1 MNEFCHISNQMPLF
15 FQNKISASFFENVN
29 FLEKNCWAPL
39 NSWGKQRRPPPCTCH
54 LPPCTASQKEAP
66 NTMSSFYCEHAFCC
80 SNGFLQ
86 CTSAYNQHKSDK
98 TCTTSLPPFGKI
110 PLGIVQFWP
119 GLTFYCPYFC
129 LPFFPFFVSCWAV
142 DLQNLQHVLHHP
154 KTSAKAQ
161 R

>member
-66 NTMSSFYCEHAFCC
+66 NTMSRLCLQTCAWSLTGQIINDRCDPMSFSLHWNPFNLQGMKKVRELSLVPKEHLARVLLVLEFPPHLAACLYSEHAF
-80 SNGFLQ
+80 
-86 CTSAYNQHKSDK
+86 
-98 TCTTSLPPFGKI
+98 
-110 PLGIVQFWP
+110 
-119 GLTFYCPYFC
+119 YCANVFFAVHIC
-129 LPFFPFFVSCWAV
+129 L
-142 DLQNLQHVLHHP
+142 
-154 KTSAKAQ
+154 
-161 R
+161 